1 MECLCVFE
9 RNLSPWFLDPL
20 MVATSLLFCFGEPD
34 DIVTVHVF
42 QEHLVDE
49 AESQLTFQPLHMQIG
64 FGSFGSIQFAGL
76 VGVEPSGDCCMS
88 CGESRTLL
96 LLFFGRG
103 AMSRFGESRDAYFAA

>member
-20 MVATSLLFCFGEPD
+20 MVTMSLFFCFGEPD

-64 FGSFGSIQFAGL
+64 FGSFWSIQFAGL
-76 VGVEPSGDCCMS
+76 VCVEPCGDSCMS
-88 CGESRTLL
+88 GGEPRSLF
-96 LLFFGRG
+96 LLFFGRRP
-103 AMSRFGESRDAYFAA
+103 MSRFGESRDAYFAA